1 MAKTLKTMSG
11 EELKEHLAYISS
23 PEFDK
28 EFMAQ
33 LEEEERVRK
42 SVTEEEA
49 AKRHMPPIILDEH
62 GTPRFR
68 ENVLVTNLLADP
80 GPQRGDPKNPHL
92 TRELRRL
99 LDKKKGN
106 AIVRWL
112 AQGENMGK
120 MDMNE
125 IGVQD
130 FSQKDREEFA
140 MLIGYSVGGAGDLS
154 YFSDAMWER
163 ANGEAQDLL
172 ELEGETN

>member
-1 MAKTLKTMSG
+1 MAKTLKTMSW

-68 ENVLVTNLLADP
+68 ENVLVTNRPTP
-80 GPQRGDPKNPHL
+80 GSAAKSRTQR
-92 TRELRRL
+92 TR
-99 LDKKKGN
+99 
-106 AIVRWL
+106 
-112 AQGENMGK
+112 
-120 MDMNE
+120 
-125 IGVQD
+125 
-130 FSQKDREEFA
+130 
-140 MLIGYSVGGAGDLS
+140 
-154 YFSDAMWER
+154 
-163 ANGEAQDLL
+163 
-172 ELEGETN
+172 T